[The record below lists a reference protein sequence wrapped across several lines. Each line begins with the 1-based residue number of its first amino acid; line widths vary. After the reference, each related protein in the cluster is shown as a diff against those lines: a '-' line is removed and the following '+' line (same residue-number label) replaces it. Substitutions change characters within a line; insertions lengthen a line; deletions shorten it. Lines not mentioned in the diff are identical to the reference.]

1 MKKLMCLSMK
11 EGSSVSS
18 HMNEFNALYSQLTSK
33 GLNFDDEMKA
43 IFLLC
48 SLPASWDTFNT
59 AISNS
64 THGGKL
70 AFGDVTSVLLTEEI
84 RHQSLDSGG
93 HDNEMQ
99 EVVGLM
105 KNLSV
110 HMMGGGRSQGYGYE
124 RGYGSNESF
133 AGGRGRGMAGRGDM
147 FQCYNCGEWG
157 HKSPQCDKPKRMG
170 GDMFP
175 LPSQIPS
182 RAQDY
187 GIEIKGEAG
196 PSGLTAEE
204 KGKTKVVN
212 IIRLDKGKDDIN
224 AMVMSMR
231 KRTTREQET
240 SDAGPSHKRGKQ
252 AETGTGKEKKKRKP
266 RRHYNTSDF
275 PLGEGQPNYNLR
287 ADLVGR
293 KADVT
298 FGQLMEMC
306 PRLKRQWKRMV
317 NPMKNEPT
325 KGYVRVL
332 SLNEL
337 PDICP
342 TIDAWHKRKCI
353 GEAYIDGGAQVCV
366 ITQACVTKLGLH
378 MIKNSGF
385 RIKLANQSRVRCLGI
400 IKNLEVEV
408 FYVKALVNC
417 HVMPAGIG
425 AFPLILGRPWLQ
437 ATKAVQDWGHGTITL
452 YNRSGDKKKFDM
464 ATKQSLDADFDE
476 DDDDEEYSSSKED
489 DGEESSELNG
499 SSDDSD
505 VEVSSLFL
513 EEEKGQKQA
522 TLCLMENEDTLGPY
536 EKIEGLMQP
545 RVQPNVKD
553 ELIQKM
559 LSPNLTSHKK
569 GVYLHMLQQF
579 PNLFITSYEEIRGFK
594 GEEINIPIKKGAQPV
609 HQKLRRMGQVQLNA
623 LKEEVDKLRE
633 HCTQMLSATHNL
645 YLDCIN
651 DAHTSL

>member
-1 MKKLMCLSMK
+1 M
-11 EGSSVSS
+11 V
-18 HMNEFNALYSQLTSK
+18 
-33 GLNFDDEMKA
+33 
-43 IFLLC
+43 
-48 SLPASWDTFNT
+48 
-59 AISNS
+59 
-64 THGGKL
+64 
-70 AFGDVTSVLLTEEI
+70 
-84 RHQSLDSGG
+84 
-93 HDNEMQ
+93 
-99 EVVGLM
+99 
-105 KNLSV
+105 
-110 HMMGGGRSQGYGYE
+110 
-124 RGYGSNESF
+124 
-133 AGGRGRGMAGRGDM
+133 GRGDM
-147 FQCYNCGEWG
+147 FQCYNCSEWG

-224 AMVMSMR
+224 AMVMPVG

-275 PLGEGQPNYNLR
+275 PLGEGQPKYNLR
-287 ADLVGR
+287 AYLVGR

-325 KGYVRVL
+325 KESVRVL

-337 PDICP
+337 PNICP

-378 MIKNSGF
+378 MTKNSGF
-385 RIKLANQSRVRCLGI
+385 CIKLANQSRVRCLGI
-400 IKNLEVEV
+400 IKDLEVEV
-408 FYVKALVNC
+408 FDVKALVNC

-452 YNRSGDKKKFDM
+452 YNRSGDKKNFDM

-476 DDDDEEYSSSKED
+476 DDDDEEYSSSEED
-489 DGEESSELNG
+489 DGEESSELDD

-505 VEVSSLFL
+505 VENA
-513 EEEKGQKQA
+513 G
-522 TLCLMENEDTLGPY
+522 D
-536 EKIEGLMQP
+536 
-545 RVQPNVKD
+545 R
-553 ELIQKM
+553 
-559 LSPNLTSHKK
+559 
-569 GVYLHMLQQF
+569 LHGGA
-579 PNLFITSYEEIRGFK
+579 ITSLVDIIGSAAIFSMGVPYSGVSVDINVTFMAGAPL
-594 GEEINIPIKKGAQPV
+594 GEEIEIEAKALRVGKTLAFVAVDIRLKATGKLVAQG
-609 HQKLRRMGQVQLNA
+609 R
-623 LKEEVDKLRE
+623 
-633 HCTQMLSATHNL
+633 
-645 YLDCIN
+645 
-651 DAHTSL
+651 HTKFLGPSGTSVSRL

>member
-1 MKKLMCLSMK
+1 
-11 EGSSVSS
+11 
-18 HMNEFNALYSQLTSK
+18 
-33 GLNFDDEMKA
+33 
-43 IFLLC
+43 
-48 SLPASWDTFNT
+48 
-59 AISNS
+59 
-64 THGGKL
+64 
-70 AFGDVTSVLLTEEI
+70 
-84 RHQSLDSGG
+84 
-93 HDNEMQ
+93 MQ

-110 HMMGGGRSQGYGYE
+110 HMMGGGRGQGYGYR
-124 RGYGSNESF
+124 RGYGSNEGF

-147 FQCYNCGEWG
+147 FQCYNCSEWG

-224 AMVMSMR
+224 AIVMPVG

-252 AETGTGKEKKKRKP
+252 AETGIGKEKKKRKP

-325 KGYVRVL
+325 KGSVRVL

-353 GEAYIDGGAQVCV
+353 GEAYIDGGILSIYALTTAAERSWYWDQIVDVLPSVDSWIVGGDFNNVETFEDWRAAQLLALPHIARSAVVV
-366 ITQACVTKLGLH
+366 ITGVSGGLGRALALELAQRGYTLVGCGRSEEKLLDLEKTLSGGSKHLLKKVDVTSDSSVKEFAQTTLETKGAPAIVINFAGVINRNGKIWELSAAEFDAVMDVNVKGVANVMRH
-378 MIKNSGF
+378 FLPLMAKQGMFVNITSGWG
-385 RIKLANQSRVRCLGI
+385 R
-400 IKNLEVEV
+400 
-408 FYVKALVNC
+408 
-417 HVMPAGIG
+417 IG
-425 AFPLILGRPWLQ
+425 A
-437 ATKAVQDWGHGTITL
+437 
-452 YNRSGDKKKFDM
+452 
-464 ATKQSLDADFDE
+464 ADVAP
-476 DDDDEEYSSSKED
+476 YCASKW
-489 DGEESSELNG
+489 
-499 SSDDSD
+499 
-505 VEVSSLFL
+505 
-513 EEEKGQKQA
+513 A
-522 TLCLMENEDTLGPY
+522 
-536 EKIEGLMQP
+536 IEGLTQAVAKEVP
-545 RVQPNVKD
+545 QGVTVVALNPGVINTD
-553 ELIQKM
+553 M
-559 LSPNLTSHKK
+559 LVSCFGPQAALYQSPDTWAPIAADAILNLTAAD
-569 GVYLHMLQQF
+569 
-579 PNLFITSYEEIRGFK
+579 N
-594 GEEINIPIKKGAQPV
+594 GAS
-609 HQKLRRMGQVQLNA
+609 LN
-623 LKEEVDKLRE
+623 V
-633 HCTQMLSATHNL
+633 
-645 YLDCIN
+645 
-651 DAHTSL
+651 